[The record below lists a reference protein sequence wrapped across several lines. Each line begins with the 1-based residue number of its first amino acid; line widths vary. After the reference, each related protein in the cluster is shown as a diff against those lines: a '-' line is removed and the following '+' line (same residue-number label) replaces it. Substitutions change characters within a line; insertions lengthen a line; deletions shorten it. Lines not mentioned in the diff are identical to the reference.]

1 MSDWVDSRVSIC
13 ICCWDVVIGAEWH
26 ASLPSDENH
35 FMKRD
40 LPRFLHNL
48 YDDCRGPPRLFLLDK
63 YGPLNPF
70 DKSSSFKAF
79 MLFSLKRSD
88 SYTDSTS
95 SCCDD
100 LPPSTLLAL
109 LSRQREF
116 GQTHDFL
123 THFEHIDHCTL
134 VSVKDALMSKQLAK
148 HKTQRQIVAMRPLQ
162 KVEKLCDLSM
172 LYLTNRLGCFMKP
185 TLPGFTGDIH
195 LLVIQGL
202 TDGWLDPGLMGQ
214 EQGHV

>member
-1 MSDWVDSRVSIC
+1 MD
-13 ICCWDVVIGAEWH
+13 H
-26 ASLPSDENH
+26 
-35 FMKRD
+35 
-40 LPRFLHNL
+40 
-48 YDDCRGPPRLFLLDK
+48 
-63 YGPLNPF
+63 
-70 DKSSSFKAF
+70 
-79 MLFSLKRSD
+79 
-88 SYTDSTS
+88 
-95 SCCDD
+95 
-100 LPPSTLLAL
+100 STLLINL
-109 LSRQREF
+109 HHLKLSCFFLSRD
-116 GQTHDFL
+116 QTHTLTQLPAAVMTYLHPPSWPFCLGKENWDKLMIFL

-148 HKTQRQIVAMRPLQ
+148 HKTQCQIFAMRPLQ

-185 TLPGFTGDIH
+185 TLPAFTGDIH